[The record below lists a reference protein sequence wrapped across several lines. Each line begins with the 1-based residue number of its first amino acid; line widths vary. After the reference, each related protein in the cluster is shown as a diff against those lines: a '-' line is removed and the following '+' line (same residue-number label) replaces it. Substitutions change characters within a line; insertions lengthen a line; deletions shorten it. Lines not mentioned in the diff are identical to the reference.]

1 MSWVPAETGLPP
13 DDKGKAGFP
22 GERRLRMR
30 RFTVRRRHE
39 RSGSERRMSERR
51 QSVNRLAFAEEW
63 AFSGTPSWSGGQL
76 PGGIG
81 ILAR

>member
-1 MSWVPAETGLPP
+1 MAWGPAETGLP

-39 RSGSERRMSERR
+39 RFGSERRMSERR
-51 QSVNRLAFAEEW
+51 RSVSRLALAGAW
-63 AFSGTPSWSGGQL
+63 AFSRTPSWSGGHL
-76 PGGIG
+76 PGVIG
-81 ILAR
+81 ILAH